1 MTRNSVVL
9 GAALA
14 SLFLVAAC
22 DDSGPSSDASPGTAT
37 GEVTETPDTGVIDLA
52 PIGAGATLDPGT
64 YAVPFVGEEGAED
77 DPRALVEVPE
87 GYFSA
92 GGWVIDD
99 GHGTQAPDE
108 LGDVMFVGTVRGVDT
123 QPCGRGRLV
132 GKAASAKRLAT
143 ALSTAA
149 ASNGTRPRPVIVGG
163 AHGWYVR
170 VTAPKDVSSCP
181 GHEFRL
187 WRSTEDWAG
196 SGIGGGDVDHLWVLD
211 VEGRTVMAVAHVV
224 PGHTSDPKGLVG
236 IVRSARFVDSL
247 SG

>member
-14 SLFLVAAC
+14 SLLLVAAC

-123 QPCGRGRLV
+123 QPSAAVVWWGRPPRQS
-132 GKAASAKRLAT
+132 ASPRRSRPQRRARH
-143 ALSTAA
+143 
-149 ASNGTRPRPVIVGG
+149 ASRPVIVGG

-170 VTAPKDVSSCP
+170 VMGT
-181 GHEFRL
+181 
-187 WRSTEDWAG
+187 
-196 SGIGGGDVDHLWVLD
+196 
-211 VEGRTVMAVAHVV
+211 EGRVLLFRSLVPAV
-224 PGHTSDPKGLVG
+224 GG
-236 IVRSARFVDSL
+236 ARRT
-247 SG
+247 GR